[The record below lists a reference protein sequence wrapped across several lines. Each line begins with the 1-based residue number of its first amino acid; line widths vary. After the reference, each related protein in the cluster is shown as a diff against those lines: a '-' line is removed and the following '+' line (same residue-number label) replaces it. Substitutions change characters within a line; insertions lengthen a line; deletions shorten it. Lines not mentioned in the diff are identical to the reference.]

1 MEWGI
6 NLKLNSKIP
15 FLKNKNFHIRYHILF
30 SFLLIIALAVIL
42 IWGSQILYLSKFYE
56 GVRIHGAEDAAE
68 KMSEKFLASEID
80 DSDDFDKLT
89 EYFDTI
95 ASDNEL
101 SYMIVD
107 SYYTVIQENNKN
119 MAYQFSRK
127 DIDFLQKNANIK
139 GNPYLTCVEGDAPNT
154 KVVIICS
161 VLKNPGTSADCYLIV
176 SSLITPMNTTIMLL
190 KQSSY
195 FIIILLIVF
204 SVFLSVIMSK
214 SIAEPIQKITESADK
229 LAKGEYKTEFDGGRF
244 AETKKLAKTLNYASA
259 EISKIDELQR
269 DLIANVSHDLRTP
282 LTMIKAYAEMI
293 RDISGE
299 RREKRE
305 EHLGIIIKE
314 TDRLAAL
321 VSDMLDLSKLENGSQ
336 PLNYSSFDMNSKL
349 RDIVERYKGF
359 SEPNGYT
366 INYTE
371 SSPVFVRCDM
381 GKIEQVIYNLIN
393 NAVNY
398 TGDDKQIY
406 VSMETEEDFVKITVK
421 DTGKGISEE
430 NIHQIFEK
438 YYRCE
443 KTRREVVGTGLG
455 LSIVRAVLKAHNFP
469 FGVQSA
475 PGKGTAF
482 WFKVKR
488 DKESICIQ

>member
-1 MEWGI
+1 M
-6 NLKLNSKIP
+6 K
-15 FLKNKNFHIRYHILF
+15 LKNKFSFLKKRNFHIRNHILF
-30 SFLLIIALAVIL
+30 SYLLIIALAVIL
-42 IWGSQILYLSKFYE
+42 IWGSQILYLKKFYE
-56 GVRIHGAEDAAE
+56 TVRIHGTEDAAA
-68 KMSEKFLASEID
+68 KMAEKFSVSEIND
-80 DSDDFDKLT
+80 QEDFTELT
-89 EYFDTI
+89 EYFDTL
-95 ASDNEL
+95 ASNSEL

-107 SYYTVIQENNKN
+107 SYYNVIHENNKN
-119 MAYQFSRK
+119 MAYQFRKK
-127 DIDFLQKNANIK
+127 DIDFLQKNAIIK
-139 GNPYLTCVEGDAPNT
+139 GKPYITCVEGDAPDT

-161 VLKNPGTSADCYLIV
+161 VLQNPGTSTNCYLIV
-176 SSLITPMNTTIMLL
+176 NSLISPMNTTITLL
-190 KQSSY
+190 KNSTY
-195 FIIILLIVF
+195 FVIILLVVF

-229 LAKGEYKTEFDGGRF
+229 MAKGEYKTEFDGGKF
-244 AETKKLAKTLNYASA
+244 AETKKLARTLNYASS

-299 RREKRE
+299 RKEKRE
-305 EHLGIIIKE
+305 EHLQIIIKE

-336 PLNYSSFDMNSKL
+336 PLNYSSFDMSSKL
-349 RDIVERYKGF
+349 SDIVERYKGF
-359 SEPNGYT
+359 SEPNGYN

-406 VSMETEEDFVKITVK
+406 VSMETEEDFVKVTVT

-469 FGVQSA
+469 FGVQSTL
-475 PGKGTAF
+475 GKGTSF

-488 DKESICIQ
+488 DKESICI

>member
-1 MEWGI
+1 MKQ
-6 NLKLNSKIP
+6 NK
-15 FLKNKNFHIRYHILF
+15 KNKCIKEKSIHIRSHILF
-30 SFLLIIALAVIL
+30 SYILIIITAIVLL
-42 IWGSQILYLSKFYE
+42 WGFQILYLQKFYE
-56 GVRIHGAEDAAE
+56 AVKIHSSESAADKMADKFSVSDILEAENY
-68 KMSEKFLASEID
+68 SEMTDYFDTLASE
-80 DSDDFDKLT
+80 
-89 EYFDTI
+89 
-95 ASDNEL
+95 NEL

-107 SYYTVIQENNKN
+107 DYYSVLHENNKS

-139 GNPYLTCVEGDAPNT
+139 NGQFITSVEGSAQDT
-154 KVVIICS
+154 KVVIICT
-161 VLKNPGTSADCYLIV
+161 VLTNPLTDHKCYLIV
-176 SSLITPMNTTIMLL
+176 NSLITPVKTTITLL
-190 KQSSY
+190 RHSTY
-195 FIIILLIVF
+195 FITALLIVF
-204 SVFLSVIMSK
+204 SVFLSLYMSK
-214 SIAEPIQKITESADK
+214 SIASPIQKITESADR
-229 LAKGEYKTEFDGGRF
+229 LARGEYKTEFDGGYF
-244 AETKKLAKTLNYASA
+244 KETRQLAKTLNYASS

-293 RDISGE
+293 RDLSGDKK
-299 RREKRE
+299 EKRE

-314 TDRLAAL
+314 TDRLAML
-321 VSDMLDLSKLENGSQ
+321 VNDMLDLSKLENGSQ

-349 RDIVERYKGF
+349 TDIVERYKGF

-371 SSPVFVRCDM
+371 GSPVSVKCDM

-398 TGDDKQIY
+398 TGEDKQIY
-406 VSMETEEDFVKITVK
+406 VSMEIEDEYVRIEIK

-430 NIHQIFEK
+430 NIHQIFDK
-438 YYRCE
+438 YYRAE

-455 LSIVRAVLKAHNFP
+455 LSIVRAILKAHNFP
-469 FGVQSA
+469 FGVQST
-475 PGKGTAF
+475 PGTGTSF

-488 DKESICIQ
+488 DKESICI